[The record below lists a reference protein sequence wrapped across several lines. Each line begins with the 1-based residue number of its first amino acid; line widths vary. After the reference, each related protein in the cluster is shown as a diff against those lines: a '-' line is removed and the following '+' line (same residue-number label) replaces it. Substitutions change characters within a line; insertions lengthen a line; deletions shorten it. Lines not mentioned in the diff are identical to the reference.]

1 MRKWVKVRDRGMG
14 AIEEKR
20 VSQEDG
26 NTSKRDT
33 EVN

>member
-20 VSQEDG
+20 VSQEVVG
-26 NTSKRDT
+26 SSRSSLC
-33 EVN
+33 